1 MCLRYFNGLLFWSC
15 QEHCCQQSETI
26 DFLPIHSRHKGTSS
40 SAAWTQGSELGKP
53 LLGPTLSSW
62 RCCPQQGCLNIPFS
76 AHTSLQLSYQ
86 KKEGKPLFG
95 PVDLLGG
102 WGTGSVAEVLAV
114 QTFVR
119 PQYPHKCRVPWCT
132 VIIPPL
138 KRGDKK
144 IPGAN

>member
-1 MCLRYFNGLLFWSC
+1 MVSC
-15 QEHCCQQSETI
+15 SGVVRNIVVSKAKPLISCPS
-26 DFLPIHSRHKGTSS
+26 
-40 SAAWTQGSELGKP
+40 TQGTKGQAPLQPGLKDQNWGNHSWAPRSALG
-53 LLGPTLSSW
+53 SSW
-62 RCCPQQGCLNIPFS
+62 RCCPQQECLNIPFS

-102 WGTGSVAEVLAV
+102 WETGSVAEVLAV

-119 PQYPHKCRVPWCT
+119 PQYPHKCRVPRCT